1 MIDMNDP
8 QHQKRKKKKKKKE
21 EDKGINRGKEE
32 GITY

>member
-1 MIDMNDP
+1 MNDP